1 MERYLEKKIRKYVI
15 ATLGC
20 PTLYLKKIP
29 GKKEYMF
36 SEDIEFATKTMSANL
51 AEQIK
56 GYYYQDIGFDVELV
70 VLPMEITYELID
82 ETN

>member
-15 ATLGC
+15 ATLGI

-29 GKKEYMF
+29 SEKEYIF
-36 SEDIEFATKTMSANL
+36 SEDIEYATKAMSKNV

-56 GYYYQDIGFDVELV
+56 DYYYADTKSDIELV
-70 VLPMEITYELID
+70 VVPVEITYEIID

>member
-29 GKKEYMF
+29 SKKEYMF
-36 SEDIEFATKTMSANL
+36 SEDIEYATKTMSANL

-56 GYYYQDIGFDVELV
+56 RYYYHDIGFDVELV

>member
-1 MERYLEKKIRKYVI
+1 MEKYLEKKIRKYVI
-15 ATLGC
+15 ATFGN

-36 SEDIEFATKTMSANL
+36 SEDIEYATKTMSVSL

-56 GYYYQDIGFDVELV
+56 NYYYQDIGFDVELV
-70 VLPMEITYELID
+70 VVPVDITYELID

>member
-1 MERYLEKKIRKYVI
+1 MEKYLEKKIKKYII
-15 ATLGC
+15 ATLGN

-29 GKKEYMF
+29 SKKEYIF
-36 SEDIEFATKTMSANL
+36 SEDIEYATKAMSKNV

-56 GYYYQDIGFDVELV
+56 KYYYIDTGSDIELV
-70 VLPMEITYELID
+70 VLPVDITYELID

>member
-1 MERYLEKKIRKYVI
+1 MERYVEKKIRKYVI
-15 ATLGC
+15 ATFDN

-29 GKKEYMF
+29 SEKEYIF
-36 SEDIEFATKTMSANL
+36 SEDIEYATKTMSQNI

-56 GYYYQDIGFDVELV
+56 NYYYIDTNSNVELV
-70 VLPMEITYELID
+70 VLPVEITYELID

>member
-15 ATLGC
+15 ATLGY

-29 GKKEYMF
+29 GKEEYMF
-36 SEDIEFATKTMSANL
+36 SEDIEYATKTMNVGL

-56 GYYYQDIGFDVELV
+56 NYYYQDIGCDVELV
-70 VLPMEITYELID
+70 IVPVEITYELID